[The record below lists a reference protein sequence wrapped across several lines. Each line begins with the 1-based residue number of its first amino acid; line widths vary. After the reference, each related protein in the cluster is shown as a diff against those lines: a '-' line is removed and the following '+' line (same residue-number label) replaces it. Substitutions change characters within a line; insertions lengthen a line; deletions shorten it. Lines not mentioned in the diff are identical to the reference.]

1 MGCVPPEG
9 SAEGGADEPEPVVAA
24 PVVPLFVLVAC
35 PPDGW
40 VWPGSADVCVLPPV
54 DPEDVW
60 LSPVDPGEDWL
71 LASED
76 PLLDGA
82 GCSAVVPVSVAVVSS
97 ERATVPDSGLRVR
110 VTATSTDTA
119 ERRRRRDRAEV
130 SLVRFGST
138 ESLIWLLR
146 W

>member
-1 MGCVPPEG
+1 MAGCAPPEDSPEG
-9 SAEGGADEPEPVVAA
+9 SAEEPEFVVAA
-24 PVVPLFVLVAC
+24 PVVLLFVSVAC
-35 PPDGW
+35 PPEGW
-40 VWPGSADVCVLPPV
+40 AWPESVDVCVLPPV

-71 LASED
+71 LASDD

-82 GCSAVVPVSVAVVSS
+82 GCSAAVPVSVAVVSL
-97 ERATVPDSGLRVR
+97 ERATVPDSGLRIR

-130 SLVRFGST
+130 SLVRFG
-138 ESLIWLLR
+138 
-146 W
+146 